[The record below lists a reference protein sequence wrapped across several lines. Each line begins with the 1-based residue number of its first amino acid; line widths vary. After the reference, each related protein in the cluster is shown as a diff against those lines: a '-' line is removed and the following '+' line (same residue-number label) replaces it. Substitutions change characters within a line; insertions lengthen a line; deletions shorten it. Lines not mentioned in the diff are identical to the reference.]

1 MVKKQETSQEF
12 MNHQVANDIIDSY
25 DGFTSG
31 SNRRSFIDIENNTSV
46 RPSYNKTDYYSFR
59 PNEAPPARQ
68 KDKIRRCMEAY
79 RHVGIVRTIIDL
91 MSDFAG
97 QGIEIVHPRP
107 EIDKF
112 VKEWSIKV
120 KLSERSERFLNTLYK
135 CGTAI
140 MKRKYGTISVNDP
153 ELNRAKNKRIP
164 LSYTVLNPLVVEVKN
179 PVMALYMGKYEY
191 VIKTPSYFQNMTDGF
206 IGTEFGT
213 QTPNILSQ
221 PIIELNQDDLS
232 VYHYKKDDWELW
244 GDPIIAPILD
254 DLVMYEKMKLADM
267 SALDGAI
274 SNIRLWT
281 LGILDGPNSILPTK
295 NSINKLRNVLAGN
308 TGGGTMDL
316 IWGPELSFTESAT
329 QVYKFLGVEK
339 YGPVLNSLYAGLG
352 VPPTMTGMA
361 DAGGGYTNNFVSLK
375 TLLDRLQYGRD
386 LLTDFW
392 TKEIKILS
400 KEMGFR
406 ELPKIRFDHMTLNDE
421 SSEKNLLIQLV
432 DRNMISVETLQERF
446 KEDPVIEKYR
456 INRERSDRESDKMPK
471 QASPYHDPQMD
482 DKAKQEKQKIILQN
496 KNKPVK
502 PNGRPQFSGDKTPRK
517 KRKVLPRGAS
527 AVFSWA
533 SRSQSQISEMIT
545 PALLS
550 FYQKNN
556 MRQLTTA
563 EFDAVE
569 NVKFAVLSHIKPDD
583 VISEEKIHEI
593 MSEFGS
599 AIDPEVKEIYDELIG
614 DSQLDIPAI
623 RNTQLLALSEKWC
636 IES

>member
-1 MVKKQETSQEF
+1 MAKKPVVIEEF
-12 MNHQVANDIIDSY
+12 IGPAISNEVVDAYGS
-25 DGFTSG
+25 FSSG
-31 SNRRSFIDIENNTSV
+31 SRRTFIDIENSTSV
-46 RPSYNKTDYYSFR
+46 RPSYNKNDYYSFR
-59 PNEAPPARQ
+59 PNEAPPAKQ
-68 KDKIRRCMEAY
+68 KDKIKRCMEAY
-79 RHVGIVRTIIDL
+79 KHVGIVRTIIDL

-97 QGIEIVHPRP
+97 QGIELVHQRP

-112 VKEWSIKV
+112 IKEWFIKV
-120 KLSERSERFLNTLYK
+120 KGPERSERFLNTLYK

-140 MKRKYGTISVNDP
+140 MKRQYGTISVNDT

-164 LSYTVLNPLVVEVKN
+164 LNYTVLNPLVVEVKN
-179 PVMALYMGKYEY
+179 PVMALYRGKYEY
-191 VIKTPSYFQNMTDGF
+191 VIKTPAYFNNVQDGF
-206 IGTEFGT
+206 LGTEVG
-213 QTPNILSQ
+213 QESMNLLSQ
-221 PIIELNQDDLS
+221 PIIELKQEDLS

-244 GDPIIAPILD
+244 GDPIISPILD

-295 NSINKLRNVLAGN
+295 TSINKLRNVLAGN
-308 TGGGTMDL
+308 TGGGTIDL
-316 IWGPELSFTESAT
+316 IWGPELKFQESAT
-329 QVYKFLGVEK
+329 QVYKFLGTEK

-375 TLLDRLQYGRD
+375 TLLDRLQYGRE

-392 TKEIKILS
+392 MKEIKILS

-456 INRERSDRESDKMPK
+456 IDRERSDREANKMPK

-482 DKAKQEKQKIILQN
+482 EKADKEKEKIILQN
-496 KNKPVK
+496 KNKPVGQ
-502 PNGRPQFSGDKTPRK
+502 NGRPKFAGDTKPRK
-517 KRKVLPRGAS
+517 KKKVLPRGAS
-527 AVFSWA
+527 AIFNWA
-533 SRSQSQISEMIT
+533 DKAQSKVSEVIT
-545 PALLS
+545 PILLS

-563 EFDAVE
+563 EFNAVE
-569 NVKFAVLSHIKPDD
+569 NVKFAVLSHLSPTDDLCEETIKS
-583 VISEEKIHEI
+583 IIAEY
-593 MSEFGS
+593 GS
-599 AIDPEVKEIYDELIG
+599 AIDEEIKDIYDNLVG
-614 DSQLDIPAI
+614 DNQLDIPAI